1 MRNTMCLSTLMM
13 AWSRLRNA
21 TCRPRGEERLRRIRL
36 SVVFYVLPCLLPTAY
51 CLLLSAFCFLI
62 CGTARAQDDVVLR
75 AMRDELA
82 RSMQQLQ
89 LEKLE
94 KPYFIAYRV
103 QEKNTTDVTAS
114 FGALLFSASTRHRFL
129 TVEVRVGSPK
139 LDNTNFLSMSFL
151 NRGGLARGF
160 GGTAQLPLEDN
171 YKELRR
177 QLWLATDSTY
187 KKALEDLSRKR
198 AALQNKTGAEEI
210 ADFSPQQPA
219 TVAEAQTPAKID
231 AAQLETLARR
241 LSAVFKGS
249 PAIFTDS
256 AHVMMEQTYTRYV
269 NSEGTTFTRN
279 TPMASVVLLA
289 ATQAGEGAPLQD
301 FLAAYGHSMD
311 DLPSPRELESRAL
324 AMGQRL
330 EKLRSAT
337 LVEHYNG
344 PVLFEGQA
352 AAELFSQVIAP
363 ALLAARRPVSD
374 LPQFD
379 LLSGRLENP
388 YQDRL
393 GGRVLPDFMS
403 VADDPTLSRY
413 QDEPLLGA
421 SRVDDDGVPARRNVL
436 VENGTLKTLL
446 ATRNPIAGVTQ
457 STGSRRG
464 GSVAPSNLLVTV
476 TQGLSEETMKAKL
489 LSIVQQR
496 GKPFG
501 IVVERL
507 ANPMAAEAQEMITS
521 LMSSVMPGQ
530 GGEGSTQLAL
540 VAYKVFPDG
549 HEELVRNVAIDG
561 LTTASFKD
569 IVAASANALVYSTPF
584 ISMKSSVFS
593 IFAGGS
599 PAEAA
604 APLVSFVVPSLLFD
618 DVTLKQPMKE
628 IPKPPLSSR
637 PVGN

>member
-1 MRNTMCLSTLMM
+1 MMMRFEESPMRPTRRRNGVFGTL
-13 AWSRLRNA
+13 L
-21 TCRPRGEERLRRIRL
+21 
-36 SVVFYVLPCLLPTAY
+36 F
-51 CLLLSAFCFLI
+51 LLLAGSA
-62 CGTARAQDDVVLR
+62 ARAQDDVVLR

-103 QEKNTTDVTAS
+103 QEKNSTDVKAS
-114 FGALLFSASTRHRFL
+114 FGALLSSASTRNRFL

-151 NRGGLARGF
+151 NRGGLAGSF
-160 GGTAQLPLEDN
+160 GGISQLPLEDN

-177 QLWLATDSTY
+177 QLWLATDSAY

-210 ADFSPQQPA
+210 PDFSSQPPA
-219 TVAEAQTPAKID
+219 TVTEAQTPAKID
-231 AAQLETLARR
+231 AAQLETLARS

-289 ATQAGEGAPLQD
+289 GTQAAEGAPLRD
-301 FLAAYGHSMD
+301 FLAAYGHSID
-311 DLPSPRELESRAL
+311 DLPSLRDLESRAR

-337 LVEHYNG
+337 LVDHYNG

-363 ALLAARRPVSD
+363 ALLAVRRPVSD
-374 LPQFD
+374 VPQFE
-379 LLSGRLENP
+379 LFSGSLENP

-393 GGRVLPDFMS
+393 GGRVLPDFLS

-421 SRVDDDGVPARRNVL
+421 SRVDDDGVPTRRTVL

-446 ATRNPIAGVTQ
+446 DTRDPIAGVAQ

-464 GSVAPSNLLVTV
+464 GTVAPSNLLVTV
-476 TQGLSEETMKAKL
+476 TQGLPEEAMKAKL
-489 LSIVQQR
+489 LSMVQQR

-507 ANPMAAEAQEMITS
+507 ASPMAAEAQDMMMS
-521 LMSSVMPGQ
+521 LMSSIMPGQ
-530 GGEGSTQLAL
+530 GGEGGTRLAL
-540 VAYKVFPDG
+540 VAYKVFPGG

-561 LTTASFKD
+561 VNTASFKE
-569 IVAASANALVYSTPF
+569 IVAASVNSLVYSTPF
-584 ISMKSSVFS
+584 LSMKTSMFS

-599 PAEAA
+599 PAETAT
-604 APLVSFVVPSLLFD
+604 PLVSFVVPSLLFD
-618 DVTLKQPMKE
+618 DVTLKRPIRE
-628 IPKPPLSSR
+628 IPKLPLSSR
-637 PVGN
+637 PVGD

>member
-1 MRNTMCLSTLMM
+1 MNPTR
-13 AWSRLRNA
+13 RRNA
-21 TCRPRGEERLRRIRL
+21 
-36 SVVFYVLPCLLPTAY
+36 VFGALLF
-51 CLLLSAFCFLI
+51 LLLA
-62 CGTARAQDDVVLR
+62 GGAARAQDDVVLR

-103 QEKNTTDVTAS
+103 QEKNSTDVKAS
-114 FGALLFSASTRHRFL
+114 FGALLSSASTRHRFL

-151 NRGGLARGF
+151 NRGGLVGGF
-160 GGTAQLPLEDN
+160 GGTSQLPLEDN

-177 QLWLATDSTY
+177 QLWLATDSAY

-210 ADFSPQQPA
+210 PDFSPQQPA
-219 TVAEAQTPAKID
+219 TVTEAQTPAKID
-231 AAQLETLARR
+231 VAQLETLARS

-249 PAIFTDS
+249 PAIFSDS

-269 NSEGTTFTRN
+269 NSEGATFTRN

-289 ATQAGEGAPLQD
+289 GTQAAEGAPLRD
-301 FLAAYGHSMD
+301 FLAAYGHSFN
-311 DLPSPRELESRAL
+311 DLPSARDLESRAR

-337 LVEHYNG
+337 LVDHYNG

-374 LPQFD
+374 VPQFE
-379 LLSGRLENP
+379 LLSGSLENP

-393 GGRVLPDFMS
+393 GGRVLPDFLS

-413 QDEPLLGA
+413 RDEPLLGA
-421 SRVDDDGVPARRNVL
+421 SRVDDDGVPTRRTVL

-446 ATRNPIAGVTQ
+446 ATRDPIAGVAQ

-464 GSVAPSNLLVTV
+464 GTVAPSNLLVTV
-476 TQGLSEETMKAKL
+476 TQGLGEEAMKAKL

-507 ANPMAAEAQEMITS
+507 ASPMAAEAQDMMMS
-521 LMSSVMPGQ
+521 LMSSLMPGQ
-530 GGEGSTQLAL
+530 GGEGGTRLTL

-561 LTTASFKD
+561 VTAASFKE
-569 IVAASANALVYSTPF
+569 IVAASVNSLVYSTPF
-584 ISMKSSVFS
+584 LSMKNSMFS

-599 PAEAA
+599 PAETAP
-604 APLVSFVVPSLLFD
+604 PLVSLVVPSLLFD
-618 DVTLKQPMKE
+618 DVTLKRPMQE
-628 IPKPPLSSR
+628 IPKLPLSSR
-637 PVGN
+637 PVGD